1 MKQMEKFTYNGLLL
15 ITNAIFL
22 TIIYWVCHGRVY
34 IYSSGKTGGY
44 ISGMALIAFEVM
56 VMITLYIIHDY
67 LRIERT
73 VKNLIKHCG
82 ISASA
87 IGFVSLIG
95 MPFSNIIVA
104 IIRVIMFVTVAF
116 IVFIIARH
124 LHKLKKDGHVIPVRK
139 ALLKYYCL
147 VMPVVATVGFIFAGI
162 QIYNVVQAQREY
174 DRYVQASENK
184 NSTIDGEFDA
194 ENITEIASKLTTDT
208 YAEISTGE
216 KQRTYKQLA
225 DIITEMYGTKEIYQ
239 VVFVEMDEKIDG
251 SYSHNE
257 NSIKLSTNI
266 ADDQTQC
273 IITLMHEIY
282 HSIEWSYVDNY
293 KDIEDKLTDDQRKLY
308 IFTKIKTYR
317 DEFENY
323 PNMDE
328 PGGYTEYKKLECEED
343 ANKFALKYASAVLH
357 MVASM
362 SETEGE

>member
-15 ITNAIFL
+15 ITNSIFL
-22 TIIYWVCHGRVY
+22 AIIYWICHGRVY
-34 IYSSGKTGGY
+34 IYSTGKTGGY

-95 MPFSNIIVA
+95 MPFGNRAIT
-104 IIRVIMFVTVAF
+104 IIRAVMFVTAAF

-124 LHKLKKDGHVIPVRK
+124 LHKLKKEGHIIPARK
-139 ALLKYYCL
+139 ALLKYYTL
-147 VMPVVATVGFIFAGI
+147 VMPVIATVGFIFAGI
-162 QIYNVVQAQREY
+162 QIHNVVRAQLEY

-184 NSTIDGEFDA
+184 NSTTDGVVDA
-194 ENITEIASKLTTDT
+194 ENIIEIASKLTPDT
-208 YAEISTGE
+208 YAELSTSE
-216 KQRTYKQLA
+216 KQSTYKQLA
-225 DIITEMYGTKEIYQ
+225 DIITGMYGTKEIYQ
-239 VVFVEMDEKIDG
+239 VVFIEMDEKIDG

-257 NSIKLSTNI
+257 NIIKLSTNI
-266 ADDQTQC
+266 ANDQTQC
-273 IITLMHEIY
+273 IITLMHELY
-282 HSIEWSYVDNY
+282 HSIEWSYADHY
-293 KDIEDKLTDDQRKLY
+293 KDIEDKLTDDQLKLY
-308 IFTKIKTYR
+308 IFTKIRTYR

-328 PGGYTEYKKLECEED
+328 PGGYTEYRNLECEED
-343 ANKFALKYASAVLH
+343 ADKFALKYANAVLR
-357 MVASM
+357 MVAAM
-362 SETEGE
+362 TEREGE

>member
-15 ITNAIFL
+15 ITNSIFL
-22 TIIYWVCHGRVY
+22 AIIYWVCHGRVY
-34 IYSSGKTGGY
+34 IYSTGKTGGY

-95 MPFSNIIVA
+95 MPFGNRTVT
-104 IIRVIMFVTVAF
+104 IIRAVMFVTAAF

-124 LHKLKKDGHVIPVRK
+124 LHKLKKEGHIIPARK
-139 ALLKYYCL
+139 SLLKYYTL
-147 VMPVVATVGFIFAGI
+147 VMPVIATVGFIFAGI
-162 QIYNVVQAQREY
+162 QIYNVVRAQQEY

-184 NSTIDGEFDA
+184 NSTTDGVSDA
-194 ENITEIASKLTTDT
+194 ENITEIASKLVPDT
-208 YAEISTGE
+208 YAELSTSE
-216 KQRTYKQLA
+216 KQSTYKQLA
-225 DIITEMYGTKEIYQ
+225 DIITGMYGTKEIYQ
-239 VVFVEMDEKIDG
+239 VVFIEMDEKIDG

-257 NSIKLSTNI
+257 NIIKLSINI
-266 ADDQTQC
+266 ANDQTQC
-273 IITLMHEIY
+273 IITLMHELY
-282 HSIEWSYVDNY
+282 HSIEWSYADHY
-293 KDIEDKLTDDQRKLY
+293 KDMEDKLTVDQLNLY
-308 IFTKIKTYR
+308 IFTKIRTYR

-328 PGGYTEYKKLECEED
+328 PGGYTEYRNLECEED
-343 ANKFALKYASAVLH
+343 ADKFALKYANAVLR
-357 MVASM
+357 MVTAM
-362 SETEGE
+362 VEKEGE